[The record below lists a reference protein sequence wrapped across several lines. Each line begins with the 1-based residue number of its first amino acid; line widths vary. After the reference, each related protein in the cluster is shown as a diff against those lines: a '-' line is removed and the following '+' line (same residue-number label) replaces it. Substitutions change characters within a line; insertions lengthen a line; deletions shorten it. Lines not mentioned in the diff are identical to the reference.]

1 MSGSDSALVRWYEDN
16 EVIRPAYWLR
26 YPKLAEES
34 ESSTMLICVHTCSPA
49 IKARLTKTHPEQCM
63 SGRCGSLVIHACVHG
78 CVYIRAYIT
87 I

>member
-34 ESSTMLICVHTCSPA
+34 EPSTMLICVYTTIKARPESTTLICVYTCSPA
-49 IKARLTKTHPEQCM
+49 IKARHESTM
-63 SGRCGSLVIHACVHG
+63 
-78 CVYIRAYIT
+78 
-87 I
+87 